1 MRSFHTNH
9 SCEQSMHQV
18 PVKIGRPVPD
28 ASCSYSLSDISP
40 IAQNNSMDSSSFSES
55 TPRKV
60 MMRNLIHGKEFV
72 ASQKTSLMDTERTLL
87 LINNE
92 HALGKPVL
100 GKAPPPILLFLKNLE
115 EISNRS
121 FHSCRLFGDG
131 SEQPIKIHLRSRGKE
146 FTHKIPIVP
155 LLGNPAFLGI
165 LYSGRSTIFP
175 SREIMDDCL
184 TSVVQYILQAD
195 EGLSKLDEL
204 IDLIQTENQIA
215 SILGKTTAPQGH
227 PSGNPQAFAKQRLFQ
242 WAYRLLQTLRGTP
255 SISALSPRNLP
266 ATG

>member
-28 ASCSYSLSDISP
+28 ASCSYSLSGVSS
-40 IAQNNSMDSSSFSES
+40 IAQKNSGDSSSFSES
-55 TPRKV
+55 TPRKA
-60 MMRNLIHGKEFV
+60 MIRNLIHGKEFV
-72 ASQKTSLMDTERTLL
+72 ASQKTSLLDMERTLL
-87 LINNE
+87 LISNE
-92 HALGKPVL
+92 QGLSNPIL
-100 GKAPPPILLFLKNLE
+100 PKAPPPITLFLRNLE

-121 FHSCRLFGDG
+121 LHSCRLFGNG
-131 SEQPIKIHLRSRGKE
+131 SEEPIKIHLRNRGKD

-165 LYSGRSTIFP
+165 FY
-175 SREIMDDCL
+175 
-184 TSVVQYILQAD
+184 SVVQFILQAD
-195 EGLSKLDEL
+195 GGLSKLDEL
-204 IDLIQTENQIA
+204 INLIQAENQIA
-215 SILGKTTAPQGH
+215 SILGHTTQTQGNN
-227 PSGNPQAFAKQRLFQ
+227 SLITQQTAKHRIFL
-242 WAYRLLQTLRGTP
+242 WAYRLLQCFRGTP